1 MPVYHGHTGLLYNTA
16 GAAAINDPSLG
27 ITTLGGKQYVDNG
40 QRYYAGMGSYTN
52 PIALQAQGGNNDY
65 KQNDLW
71 MTGAIRIT
79 PLEGLIINADYTFNM
94 YNKGSKQHVQSFTE
108 YKAVAGTEGV
118 YPWTNPSSVVMT
130 NNEDYYTAFNAFA
143 EYTKT
148 FNSSHNFKVM
158 AGYNQEYKHN
168 KYFGQVVKD

>member
-1 MPVYHGHTGLLYNTA
+1 
-16 GAAAINDPSLG
+16 
-27 ITTLGGKQYVDNG
+27 
-40 QRYYAGMGSYTN
+40 MGSYTN

-130 NNEDYYTAFNAFA
+130 NNEDYYTAFNATVKIVFVKSCLA
-143 EYTKT
+143 STNPWSPSESLFHIQKK
-148 FNSSHNFKVM
+148 SSLHLLQIHYSHTDCPLQK
-158 AGYNQEYKHN
+158 ADDSATGILLR
-168 KYFGQVVKD
+168 